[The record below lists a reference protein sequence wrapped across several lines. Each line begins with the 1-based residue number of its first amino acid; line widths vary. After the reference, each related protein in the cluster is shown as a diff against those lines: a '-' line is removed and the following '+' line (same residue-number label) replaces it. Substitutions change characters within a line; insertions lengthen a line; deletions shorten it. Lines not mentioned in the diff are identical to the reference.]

1 MAKTPDSTPT
11 DAAQPKRGLF
21 SRKPKAEKA
30 AKEPGRLKQ
39 LGQVFKMTRRNDPM
53 VVWLML
59 LAFLGTVAVG
69 LLIGLLINNWVTLL
83 LISIPLGLLAATL
96 ILSRRAERA
105 AFAQLEGR
113 PGAVGAAMSVLR
125 RGWILKDQPVAI
137 SPKTQDLVFMAI
149 GRAGVVLVTE
159 GPTARVRPLA
169 DAERR
174 RMSRVLPNVPIK
186 VLNAGSGEGQIALG
200 DVAKKMKKL
209 PKTLNKQEVHAV
221 DLRLATLGTAKL
233 PIPKG
238 IDPMRARPD
247 RRSMRGR

>member
-11 DAAQPKRGLF
+11 DAAQPKRRLF

-30 AKEPGRLKQ
+30 AKEPGRLRQ
-39 LGQVFKMTRRNDPM
+39 LGQVFQMTRRNDPM

-137 SPKTQDLVFMAI
+137 SPKTQDLVFLAI

-200 DVAKKMKKL
+200 DVAKTMKKL